1 MTDKTPLTARLDC
14 ADGRRL
20 GDLTLIERDLKQTV
34 ALCDRI
40 LAVLGQPKADQVVI
54 EGLWTAALVAYAR
67 CFASG
72 KRIPLGQALFDSV
85 APHWKKEHEFF
96 SDLRSKHIAHS
107 VNEFEQVQVGVQL
120 HRPDINRRGV
130 VCTVVSMRHVF
141 TASFEKVNSL
151 RALASVVLT
160 KVSAELSGAEARLRA
175 TADAL
180 LLVDLYALP
189 PIEHAEP
196 DYERVARP
204 RR

>member
-1 MTDKTPLTARLDC
+1 MTDNAPLTARLDC

-34 ALCDRI
+34 ALCDR
-40 LAVLGQPKADQVVI
+40 LLTVLGQPKADQLVI

-67 CFASG
+67 CFATG
-72 KRIPLGQALFDSV
+72 KRVPLDQVLFDSV
-85 APHWKKEHEFF
+85 APHWRKEHDFF
-96 SDLRSKHIAHS
+96 LDLRNKHIAHS

-120 HRPDINRRGV
+120 HPPSLNPGGV
-130 VCTVVSMRHVF
+130 VCTTVSMRHVF

-160 KVSAELSGAEARLRA
+160 KVSAELSGAEARFRT

-180 LLVDLYALP
+180 PLAELYALP